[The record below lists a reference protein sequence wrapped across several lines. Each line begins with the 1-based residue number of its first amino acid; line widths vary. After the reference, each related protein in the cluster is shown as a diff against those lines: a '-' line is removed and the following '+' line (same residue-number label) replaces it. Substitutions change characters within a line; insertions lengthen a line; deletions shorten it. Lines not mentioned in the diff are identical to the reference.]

1 MPAPRLALLLAALL
15 TVSLSTA
22 NEIIVQPQETL
33 WTLARRHG
41 TTVEELMQANALP
54 DNNLR
59 AGMTLVLPEG
69 ASPDAVDSPPAA
81 TAPAPEAAP
90 AAAPAPA
97 VVSST
102 VVADPI
108 PTHTVQPGESL
119 YGIATQYGM
128 ELVDLL
134 GINGLRSDTIN
145 PGQILKVAGQSSGP
159 HVVIIQPGESLNSIA
174 ERHGLTP
181 RQLASANE
189 VGLHTALN
197 AGHPLIIPDASY
209 VPEALADAG
218 EGGMGGAAGPVIT
231 VQPGDNLWS
240 LARAHG
246 TTIEELRSMN
256 GLDSDSLRAGQTL
269 RLLPGNVATPG
280 LADTTQTSSADMV
293 WPAAGIITSRF
304 GYRTLRIGGSNMH
317 YGLDL
322 DGHVGDP
329 FYSATAGVVT
339 FSGWR
344 GGYGNLIIIEA
355 DSVEYYYA
363 HASSL
368 EVAVGTSVQA
378 GQLIGRIGTTGNV
391 TGAHLHFEVRVN
403 GTPVDPLPILEARA
417 GQR

>member
-15 TVSLSTA
+15 TVSLATA

-33 WTLARRHG
+33 WTLAHRHG
-41 TTVEELMQANALP
+41 TTVEDLMQANGLP
-54 DNNLR
+54 DSNLR
-59 AGMTLVLPEG
+59 AGMTLRLPEG
-69 ASPDAVDSPPAA
+69 VSAA
-81 TAPAPEAAP
+81 AE
-90 AAAPAPA
+90 AAAPAVAPA
-97 VVSST
+97 PAPAAVSSPVVS
-102 VVADPI
+102 DPI

-119 YGIATQYGM
+119 YGIATQHGM
-128 ELVDLL
+128 DLTDL
-134 GINGLRSDTIN
+134 MAINGLQTVTIN

-159 HVVIIQPGESLNSIA
+159 RVVIIQPGESLTSIA

-189 VGLHTALN
+189 VGLHTPLN

-209 VPEALADAG
+209 VPQALATAG

-240 LARAHG
+240 LARSHG
-246 TTIEELRSMN
+246 TTVEDLRSMN

-269 RLLPGNVATPG
+269 RLLPGNMATPG
-280 LADTTQTSSADMV
+280 LAESAQASSADMV

-322 DGHVGDP
+322 DGNVGDP
-329 FYSATAGVVT
+329 FYAATAGVVT
-339 FSGWR
+339 YSGWR
-344 GGYGNLIIIEA
+344 GGYGNLVIIEA
-355 DSVEYYYA
+355 DGIEYYYA

-368 EVAVGTSVQA
+368 DVSVGTSVKA

-403 GTPVDPLPILEARA
+403 GTPVDPLPILESRA
-417 GQR
+417 GQH